1 MANKLLADNKK
12 KIVDATADIRAY
24 VNSVI
29 DASSFVETDAFVS
42 GKSFLDGSEAAG
54 EGVLTGY
61 ATVGGRNVA
70 IVAQN
75 VKVLGGS
82 FSRAGATK
90 ILKCIKN
97 AIKKNMP
104 LISVLDSRGAR
115 LGEGVDMLEGYA
127 EVIAASAEL
136 KNYVPHIAIIKGNAV
151 GLAGV
156 YAATAD
162 FVFMGAESV
171 LSLGAPQAVIAAAGM
186 NKKAVDVLGVKNYT
200 ENNSVATFTFK
211 DIKEVGAKI
220 VSLFNLIDE
229 PIADSTDDP
238 NRTAAALNNEVT
250 ADGVLS
256 ALCDDKKY
264 IELFAEFGKSV
275 KTVLASVNNVPVGV
289 VAFNANGKGGALCSK
304 CMKKVKKFIKILTAY
319 DIPLITVVD
328 SEGVKSTLEQEE
340 DGIVL
345 SAARLI
351 SKIAQSDIPKI
362 SVISGKAIGFA
373 YAAFASKGVGFEYT
387 LAFPDAVIAPVSAEI
402 AVATADNTD
411 EIRAAK
417 DPVALKAQLKER
429 FEAEEANPFVS
440 AKDGYV
446 DNIIEPALIRPYIAS
461 ILATIAG

>member
-61 ATVGGRNVA
+61 ASIGGRNVA

-171 LSLGAPQAVIAAAGM
+171 LSLGTPQAVIASAGM
-186 NKKAVDVLGVKNYT
+186 NKKAVEVLGVKNYT

-229 PIADSTDDP
+229 PLCNSSDDP
-238 NRTAAALNNEVT
+238 NRTTAALNNGVT
-250 ADGVLS
+250 ADGVLT

-289 VAFNANGKGGALCSK
+289 VAFNANGKGGTLCAK

-345 SAARLI
+345 SAARLMT
-351 SKIAQSDIPKI
+351 KIAQSDIPKI

-373 YAAFASKGVGFEYT
+373 YAAFASKGAGFEYT

-417 DPVALKAQLKER
+417 DPIALKARLKER
-429 FEAEEANPFVS
+429 FETEEANPFVS

-446 DNIIEPALIRPYIAS
+446 DNIIEPALVRPYVAS
-461 ILATIAG
+461 ILATIVG